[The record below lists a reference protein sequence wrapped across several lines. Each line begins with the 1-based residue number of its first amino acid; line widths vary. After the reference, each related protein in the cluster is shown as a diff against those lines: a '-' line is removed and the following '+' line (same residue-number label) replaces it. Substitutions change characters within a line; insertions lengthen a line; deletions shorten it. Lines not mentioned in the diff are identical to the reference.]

1 MQECVT
7 AIYEQLGSAI
17 NELEQD
23 LEYNPMQ
30 FFGITMWPDTVWSF
44 VSSVVTLAFG
54 LFATQYLEPS
64 EDS

>member
-1 MQECVT
+1 MQEYAS

-54 LFATQYLEPS
+54 LFATNYLEP
-64 EDS
+64 DDN

>member
-1 MQECVT
+1 MQEYAS

-30 FFGITMWPDTVWSF
+30 FFGITMWPDTVNSF

-54 LFATQYLEPS
+54 LFATNYLEP
-64 EDS
+64 EDN

>member
-1 MQECVT
+1 MQEYAS

-30 FFGITMWPDTVWSF
+30 FFGIVLWPETVWSF

-54 LFATQYLEPS
+54 LFAAQYLEPD
-64 EDS
+64 DS

>member
-1 MQECVT
+1 MQEYAS

-30 FFGITMWPDTVWSF
+30 FFGITMWPDTVNSF

-54 LFATQYLEPS
+54 LFATNYLEP
-64 EDS
+64 DDN